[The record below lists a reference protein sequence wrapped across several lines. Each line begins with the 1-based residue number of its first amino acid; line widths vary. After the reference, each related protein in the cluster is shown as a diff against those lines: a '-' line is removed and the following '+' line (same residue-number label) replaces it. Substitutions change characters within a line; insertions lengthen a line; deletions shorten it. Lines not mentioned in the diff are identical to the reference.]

1 MAQISTSLIQSL
13 LVYDISKL
21 DDNKIIKTL
30 QDNLSEENLAIPYD
44 YIADYVYQNEN
55 SNELNEKLNKNIDYL
70 STTIEA
76 DDTARKSI
84 LDKNLKKI
92 SSNYSLSQVQKSY
105 ISKVAREVEQGLK
118 NVNTQ
123 LNQVNTLLRDAQKQ
137 SEDSNKIL
145 EEAQTQLNQVNTLLQ
160 GTQKQSE
167 DSNEILKAVQKQSNE
182 IEKTKSSIY
191 TDFIAILGIFSAFVF
206 VMFGGIDIARAVFDI
221 GDDLLNMDL
230 SRMITISC
238 LMLIG
243 VITLLYSLLLW
254 IARITNKEIGRCM
267 SSKCEVRCEHKWK
280 HLFLR
285 HSFYFSLIVILAII
299 TFISYN
305 YR

>member
-1 MAQISTSLIQSL
+1 MAQISTSLIQFL

-21 DDNKIIKTL
+21 DDDKIIKTL

-105 ISKVAREVEQGLK
+105 ISRVAKEVEQGLK
-118 NVNTQ
+118 DVNSQ
-123 LNQVNTLLRDAQKQ
+123 LNQARLILQDVKKKSDASNNTLTEAKSQLSQAKYFIKYIQGQ
-137 SEDSNKIL
+137 SANSNK
-145 EEAQTQLNQVNTLLQ
+145 LLKTVQ
-160 GTQKQSE
+160 EQS
-167 DSNEILKAVQKQSNE
+167 DD
-182 IEKTKSSIY
+182 IEQTKSSIY

-206 VMFGGIDIARAVFDI
+206 VMFGGIEVARAVFDI
-221 GDDLLNMDL
+221 GDDLLNMNL
-230 SRMITISC
+230 SKMITISC

-243 VITLLYSLLLW
+243 VITLMYSLLLW
-254 IARITNKEIGRCM
+254 IARITNKEIGNCM
-267 SSKCEVRCEHKWK
+267 SSKCKEGCSHKWK
-280 HLFLR
+280 HFYLR
-285 HSFYFSLIVILAII
+285 HSFYFSLIILLVII
-299 TFISYN
+299 TYISFKYS
-305 YR
+305 

>member
-1 MAQISTSLIQSL
+1 MAQISTSLIQFL

-21 DDNKIIKTL
+21 DNNKIIKTL

-84 LDKNLKKI
+84 LDNNLKKI

-123 LNQVNTLLRDAQKQ
+123 LNQVNTLLQDAQKQ

-160 GTQKQSE
+160 GAQKQSE
-167 DSNEILKAVQKQSNE
+167 DSNEILEAVQKQSNE

>member
-1 MAQISTSLIQSL
+1 MAQISTSLIQFL

-21 DDNKIIKTL
+21 DNNKIIKTL

-44 YIADYVYQNEN
+44 YIADYVQQNEN

-123 LNQVNTLLRDAQKQ
+123 L
-137 SEDSNKIL
+137 
-145 EEAQTQLNQVNTLLQ
+145 
-160 GTQKQSE
+160 
-167 DSNEILKAVQKQSNE
+167 
-182 IEKTKSSIY
+182 
-191 TDFIAILGIFSAFVF
+191 
-206 VMFGGIDIARAVFDI
+206 
-221 GDDLLNMDL
+221 
-230 SRMITISC
+230 
-238 LMLIG
+238 
-243 VITLLYSLLLW
+243 
-254 IARITNKEIGRCM
+254 
-267 SSKCEVRCEHKWK
+267 
-280 HLFLR
+280 
-285 HSFYFSLIVILAII
+285 
-299 TFISYN
+299 
-305 YR
+305 

>member
-1 MAQISTSLIQSL
+1 MAQISISSITIL
-13 LVYDISKL
+13 LVSDLSRLNSEIVKSL
-21 DDNKIIKTL
+21 R
-30 QDNLSEENLAIPYD
+30 DNLTEDNLAIPYD
-44 YIADYVYQNEN
+44 YIADFVYQNEN
-55 SNELNEKLNKNIDYL
+55 SNELNERLNKNINYL
-70 STTIEA
+70 SSTVGA
-76 DDTARKSI
+76 DDIARKSI

-92 SSNYSLSQVQKSY
+92 GSNYSLSQIQKSY
-105 ISKVAREVEQGLK
+105 ITKVAKEVEKGLK
-118 NVNTQ
+118 NVNNQ
-123 LNQVNTLLRDAQKQ
+123 LDQVSSLLQDTKKQ
-137 SEDSNKIL
+137 SDDSNNIL
-145 EEAQTQLNQVNTLLQ
+145 ENAQTQLDQVNSLLQ
-160 GTQKQSE
+160 DTKKQS
-167 DSNEILKAVQKQSNE
+167 DE
-182 IEKTKSSIY
+182 IEQTKSSIY

-254 IARITNKEIGRCM
+254 IARITNKEIGKCM
-267 SSKCEVRCEHKWK
+267 SSNCEKRCLHKWK

-285 HSFYFSLIVILAII
+285 HSFYFSLITILAII

>member
-1 MAQISTSLIQSL
+1 MAQISTSLIQLL

-21 DDNKIIKTL
+21 DNETIKTI
-30 QDNLSEENLAIPYD
+30 QDNLTEENLAIPYD

-92 SSNYSLSQVQKSY
+92 GSNYSLSQVQKSY

-123 LNQVNTLLRDAQKQ
+123 LNQVNTLLQDAQKQ
-137 SEDSNKIL
+137 SGDSNKTL

-160 GTQKQSE
+160 GAQKQSK
-167 DSNEILKAVQKQSNE
+167 DSNEILEAVQKQSNE
-182 IEKTKSSIY
+182 IEQTKSSIY

-285 HSFYFSLIVILAII
+285 HSFYFSLIILLVII
-299 TFISYN
+299 TYISFKYS
-305 YR
+305 

>member
-1 MAQISTSLIQSL
+1 MAQISTSLIQFL

-21 DDNKIIKTL
+21 DNNKIIKTL

-123 LNQVNTLLRDAQKQ
+123 LNQVNTLLQDAQKQ

-160 GTQKQSE
+160 GAQKQSE
-167 DSNEILKAVQKQSNE
+167 DSNEILEAVQKQSNE

-285 HSFYFSLIVILAII
+285 QSFYFSLIVILAII

>member
-1 MAQISTSLIQSL
+1 MAQISTSLIKFL

-30 QDNLSEENLAIPYD
+30 QDNLSKENLAIPYD

-123 LNQVNTLLRDAQKQ
+123 LNQVNTLLQDAQKQ

-160 GTQKQSE
+160 GAQKQSE
-167 DSNEILKAVQKQSNE
+167 DSNEILEAVQKQSNE

-285 HSFYFSLIVILAII
+285 HSFYFSLIIILAII

>member
-1 MAQISTSLIQSL
+1 MAQISTSLIQFL

-21 DDNKIIKTL
+21 DNNKIIKTL

-70 STTIEA
+70 STSIEA

-123 LNQVNTLLRDAQKQ
+123 LNQVNTLLQDAQKQ

-160 GTQKQSE
+160 GAQKQSE
-167 DSNEILKAVQKQSNE
+167 DSNEILEAVQKQSNE

>member
-1 MAQISTSLIQSL
+1 MAQISTSLIKFL

-21 DDNKIIKTL
+21 DDDKIIKTL

-105 ISKVAREVEQGLK
+105 ISRVAKEVEQGLK
-118 NVNTQ
+118 DVNSQ
-123 LNQVNTLLRDAQKQ
+123 LNQARLILQDVKKKSDASNNTLTEAKSQLSQAKYFIKYIQGQ
-137 SEDSNKIL
+137 SANSNK
-145 EEAQTQLNQVNTLLQ
+145 LLKTVQ
-160 GTQKQSE
+160 EQS
-167 DSNEILKAVQKQSNE
+167 DD
-182 IEKTKSSIY
+182 IEQTKSSIY
-191 TDFIAILGIFSAFVF
+191 TDFIVILGIFSAFVF
-206 VMFGGIDIARAVFDI
+206 VMFGGIEVARAVFDI
-221 GDDLLNMDL
+221 GDDLLNMNL
-230 SRMITISC
+230 SKMITISC

-243 VITLLYSLLLW
+243 VITLMYSLLLW
-254 IARITNKEIGRCM
+254 IARITNKEIGNCM
-267 SSKCEVRCEHKWK
+267 SSKCKEGCSHKWK
-280 HLFLR
+280 HFYLR
-285 HSFYFSLIVILAII
+285 HSFYFSLIILLVII
-299 TFISYN
+299 TYISFKYS
-305 YR
+305 

>member
-1 MAQISTSLIQSL
+1 MAQISTSLIQFL

-21 DDNKIIKTL
+21 DNNKIIKTL

-55 SNELNEKLNKNIDYL
+55 SNELNEKFNKNIDYL

-123 LNQVNTLLRDAQKQ
+123 LNQVNTLLQDAQKQ

-160 GTQKQSE
+160 GAKKQSE
-167 DSNEILKAVQKQSNE
+167 DSNEILEAVQKQSNE

>member
-1 MAQISTSLIQSL
+1 MAQISTSLIQFL

-21 DDNKIIKTL
+21 DNNKIIKTL

-123 LNQVNTLLRDAQKQ
+123 LN
-137 SEDSNKIL
+137 
-145 EEAQTQLNQVNTLLQ
+145 
-160 GTQKQSE
+160 
-167 DSNEILKAVQKQSNE
+167 
-182 IEKTKSSIY
+182 
-191 TDFIAILGIFSAFVF
+191 
-206 VMFGGIDIARAVFDI
+206 
-221 GDDLLNMDL
+221 
-230 SRMITISC
+230 
-238 LMLIG
+238 
-243 VITLLYSLLLW
+243 
-254 IARITNKEIGRCM
+254 
-267 SSKCEVRCEHKWK
+267 
-280 HLFLR
+280 
-285 HSFYFSLIVILAII
+285 
-299 TFISYN
+299 
-305 YR
+305 

>member
-1 MAQISTSLIQSL
+1 MAQISTSLIQFL

-21 DDNKIIKTL
+21 DNNKIIKTL

-123 LNQVNTLLRDAQKQ
+123 LNQVNTLLQDA
-137 SEDSNKIL
+137 
-145 EEAQTQLNQVNTLLQ
+145 
-160 GTQKQSE
+160 QKQSE
-167 DSNEILKAVQKQSNE
+167 DSNEILEAVQKQSNE

>member
-1 MAQISTSLIQSL
+1 MAQISTSLIQFL

-21 DDNKIIKTL
+21 DNNKIIKTL

-123 LNQVNTLLRDAQKQ
+123 LNQVNTLLQDAQKQ

-160 GTQKQSE
+160 GAQKQSE
-167 DSNEILKAVQKQSNE
+167 DSNEILEAVHKQSNE

>member
-1 MAQISTSLIQSL
+1 MAQISTSLIQFL

-21 DDNKIIKTL
+21 DDDKIIKTL

-105 ISKVAREVEQGLK
+105 ISRVAKEVEQGLK
-118 NVNTQ
+118 DVNSQ
-123 LNQVNTLLRDAQKQ
+123 LNQARLILQDVKKKSDASNNTLTEAKSQLSQAKYFIKYIQGQ
-137 SEDSNKIL
+137 SANSNK
-145 EEAQTQLNQVNTLLQ
+145 LLKTVQ
-160 GTQKQSE
+160 EQS
-167 DSNEILKAVQKQSNE
+167 DD
-182 IEKTKSSIY
+182 IEQTKSSIY
-191 TDFIAILGIFSAFVF
+191 TDFIVILGIFSAFVF
-206 VMFGGIDIARAVFDI
+206 VMFGGIEVARAVFDI
-221 GDDLLNMDL
+221 GDDLLNMNL
-230 SRMITISC
+230 SKMITISC

-243 VITLLYSLLLW
+243 VITLMYSLLLW
-254 IARITNKEIGRCM
+254 IARITNKEIGNCM
-267 SSKCEVRCEHKWK
+267 SSKCKEGCSHKWK
-280 HLFLR
+280 HFYLR
-285 HSFYFSLIVILAII
+285 HSFYFSLIILLVII
-299 TFISYN
+299 TYISFKYS
-305 YR
+305 

>member
-1 MAQISTSLIQSL
+1 
-13 LVYDISKL
+13 
-21 DDNKIIKTL
+21 
-30 QDNLSEENLAIPYD
+30 
-44 YIADYVYQNEN
+44 
-55 SNELNEKLNKNIDYL
+55 
-70 STTIEA
+70 
-76 DDTARKSI
+76 
-84 LDKNLKKI
+84 
-92 SSNYSLSQVQKSY
+92 
-105 ISKVAREVEQGLK
+105 
-118 NVNTQ
+118 
-123 LNQVNTLLRDAQKQ
+123 
-137 SEDSNKIL
+137 
-145 EEAQTQLNQVNTLLQ
+145 
-160 GTQKQSE
+160 
-167 DSNEILKAVQKQSNE
+167 
-182 IEKTKSSIY
+182 
-191 TDFIAILGIFSAFVF
+191 
-206 VMFGGIDIARAVFDI
+206 MFGGIDIARAVFDI

>member
-1 MAQISTSLIQSL
+1 MAQISTSLIQFL

-21 DDNKIIKTL
+21 DDDKIIKTL

-123 LNQVNTLLRDAQKQ
+123 LNQVNTLLQDAQKQ

-160 GTQKQSE
+160 GAQKQSE
-167 DSNEILKAVQKQSNE
+167 DSNEILEAVQKQSNE

-305 YR
+305 YQ

>member
-1 MAQISTSLIQSL
+1 MAQISTSLIQFL

-105 ISKVAREVEQGLK
+105 ISRVAKEVEQGLK
-118 NVNTQ
+118 DVNSQ
-123 LNQVNTLLRDAQKQ
+123 LNL
-137 SEDSNKIL
+137 
-145 EEAQTQLNQVNTLLQ
+145 
-160 GTQKQSE
+160 
-167 DSNEILKAVQKQSNE
+167 
-182 IEKTKSSIY
+182 
-191 TDFIAILGIFSAFVF
+191 
-206 VMFGGIDIARAVFDI
+206 
-221 GDDLLNMDL
+221 DLL
-230 SRMITISC
+230 
-238 LMLIG
+238 
-243 VITLLYSLLLW
+243 
-254 IARITNKEIGRCM
+254 
-267 SSKCEVRCEHKWK
+267 
-280 HLFLR
+280 
-285 HSFYFSLIVILAII
+285 ILQDV
-299 TFISYN
+299 
-305 YR
+305 

>member
-1 MAQISTSLIQSL
+1 MAQISTSLIQFL

-21 DDNKIIKTL
+21 DDDKIIKTL

-70 STTIEA
+70 SKTIEA

-105 ISKVAREVEQGLK
+105 ISRVAKEVEQGLK
-118 NVNTQ
+118 DVNSQ
-123 LNQVNTLLRDAQKQ
+123 LNQARLILQDVKKKSDASNNTLTEAKSQLSQAKYFIKYIQGQ
-137 SEDSNKIL
+137 SANSNK
-145 EEAQTQLNQVNTLLQ
+145 LLKTVQ
-160 GTQKQSE
+160 EQS
-167 DSNEILKAVQKQSNE
+167 DD
-182 IEKTKSSIY
+182 IEQTKSSIY

-206 VMFGGIDIARAVFDI
+206 VMFGGIEVARAVFDI
-221 GDDLLNMDL
+221 GDDLLNMNL
-230 SRMITISC
+230 SKMITISC

-243 VITLLYSLLLW
+243 VITLMYSLLLW
-254 IARITNKEIGRCM
+254 IARITNKEL
-267 SSKCEVRCEHKWK
+267 ET
-280 HLFLR
+280 
-285 HSFYFSLIVILAII
+285 A
-299 TFISYN
+299 
-305 YR
+305 

>member
-1 MAQISTSLIQSL
+1 MAQISTSLIQFL

-21 DDNKIIKTL
+21 DNNKIIKTL

-123 LNQVNTLLRDAQKQ
+123 LNQVNTLLQDAQKQ

-160 GTQKQSE
+160 GAQKQSE
-167 DSNEILKAVQKQSNE
+167 DSNEILEAVQKQSNE

>member
-1 MAQISTSLIQSL
+1 MAQISTSLIKFL

-30 QDNLSEENLAIPYD
+30 QDNLSKENLAIPYD

-123 LNQVNTLLRDAQKQ
+123 LNQVNTLLQGAQKQ

-160 GTQKQSE
+160 GAQKQSE
-167 DSNEILKAVQKQSNE
+167 DSNKILKVVQKQSNE
-182 IEKTKSSIY
+182 IEQTKSSIY

-206 VMFGGIDIARAVFDI
+206 VMFGGIEVARAVFDI
-221 GDDLLNMDL
+221 GDDLLNMNL
-230 SRMITISC
+230 SKMITISC

-254 IARITNKEIGRCM
+254 IARITNKGIGNCM
-267 SSKCEVRCEHKWK
+267 SSKCKEGCSHKWK
-280 HLFLR
+280 HFYLR
-285 HSFYFSLIVILAII
+285 HSFYFSLIIILAII

>member
-1 MAQISTSLIQSL
+1 MAQISTSLIQFL

-21 DDNKIIKTL
+21 DNNKIIKTL

-123 LNQVNTLLRDAQKQ
+123 LNQVNTLLQDAQKQ

-160 GTQKQSE
+160 GAQKQSE
-167 DSNEILKAVQKQSNE
+167 DSNEILEAVQKQSNE

-221 GDDLLNMDL
+221 EDDLLNMDL

>member
-1 MAQISTSLIQSL
+1 M
-13 LVYDISKL
+13 
-21 DDNKIIKTL
+21 
-30 QDNLSEENLAIPYD
+30 SEENLAIPYD

-123 LNQVNTLLRDAQKQ
+123 LNQVNTLLQDAQKQ

-160 GTQKQSE
+160 GAQKQSE
-167 DSNEILKAVQKQSNE
+167 DSNEILEAVQKQSNE

>member
-1 MAQISTSLIQSL
+1 MAQISTSLIQFL

-160 GTQKQSE
+160 G
-167 DSNEILKAVQKQSNE
+167 AQKQSNE

>member
-1 MAQISTSLIQSL
+1 MAQISTSLIKFL

-105 ISKVAREVEQGLK
+105 ISRVAKEVEQGLK
-118 NVNTQ
+118 DVNSQ
-123 LNQVNTLLRDAQKQ
+123 LNQARLILQDVKKKSDASNNTLTEAKSQLSQAKYFIKYIQGQ
-137 SEDSNKIL
+137 SANSNK
-145 EEAQTQLNQVNTLLQ
+145 LLKTVQ
-160 GTQKQSE
+160 EQS
-167 DSNEILKAVQKQSNE
+167 DD
-182 IEKTKSSIY
+182 IEQTKSSIY

-206 VMFGGIDIARAVFDI
+206 VMFGGIEVARAVFDI
-221 GDDLLNMDL
+221 GDDLLNMNL
-230 SRMITISC
+230 SKMITISC

-243 VITLLYSLLLW
+243 VITLMYSLLLW
-254 IARITNKEIGRCM
+254 IARITNKEIGNCM
-267 SSKCEVRCEHKWK
+267 SSKCKEGCSHKWK
-280 HLFLR
+280 HFYLR
-285 HSFYFSLIVILAII
+285 HSFYFSLIILLVII
-299 TFISYN
+299 TYISFKYS
-305 YR
+305 

>member
-1 MAQISTSLIQSL
+1 MAQISTSLIQFL

-21 DDNKIIKTL
+21 DNNKIIKTL
-30 QDNLSEENLAIPYD
+30 QDNLSEENLEIPYD

-123 LNQVNTLLRDAQKQ
+123 LNQVNTLLQDAQKQ

-160 GTQKQSE
+160 GAQKQSE
-167 DSNEILKAVQKQSNE
+167 DSNEILEAVQKQSNE

>member
-1 MAQISTSLIQSL
+1 MAQISTSLIQFL

-21 DDNKIIKTL
+21 DNNKIIKTL

-123 LNQVNTLLRDAQKQ
+123 LNQVNTLLQDAQKQ

-160 GTQKQSE
+160 GAQKQSE
-167 DSNEILKAVQKQSNE
+167 DSNEILEAVQKQSNE

-191 TDFIAILGIFSAFVF
+191 TDFIAILAIFSAFVF

>member
-1 MAQISTSLIQSL
+1 MAQISTSLIKFL

-30 QDNLSEENLAIPYD
+30 QDNLSKENLAIPYD

-123 LNQVNTLLRDAQKQ
+123 LNQVNTLLQGAQKQ

-145 EEAQTQLNQVNTLLQ
+145 KV
-160 GTQKQSE
+160 
-167 DSNEILKAVQKQSNE
+167 VQKQSNE
-182 IEKTKSSIY
+182 IEQTKSSIY

-285 HSFYFSLIVILAII
+285 HSFYFSLIIILAII

>member
-1 MAQISTSLIQSL
+1 MAQISTSLIQFL

-21 DDNKIIKTL
+21 DNNKIIKTL

-123 LNQVNTLLRDAQKQ
+123 LNQVNTLLQDAQKQ

-160 GTQKQSE
+160 G
-167 DSNEILKAVQKQSNE
+167 AQKQSNE